1 MTNPE
6 APLFIAALV
15 TRVSEDGRDVSFRV
29 DNGTTTNLHS
39 DDPTDWEVGG
49 WALWSVEDQAIYPS
63 EIDLQ
68 FDAIPLRVGIVK
80 KIQGGR
86 AIIAVGDRNYTV
98 PSKSS
103 IKYKVGALVEFR
115 ADVSITRRIAKKG
128 DLPGQ
133 LDEILN
139 ASGLGSHDVA
149 ASKGS
154 GESFDDFLGYDSVK
168 RQVTEVVRSDSTFRD
183 RLKTLKERPLNGV
196 LFTGPPGTGK
206 TFMARI
212 VANESGAAFYPLGA
226 AEITSQ
232 WVNRSEAN
240 LRELFAKA
248 RDQER
253 AIIYFD
259 EIDSIASKRGRDS
272 ANDSQKFVGQLLT
285 EMDGFDQR
293 GNVTVIAATN
303 NPDVLD
309 PALRRAGRFDWEI
322 EFPLPDRAD
331 RAAIL
336 NGLAA
341 VRPLAEP
348 FDFDQ
353 IIDSTE
359 GWTPSRLRAIWT
371 NAAIVVASEER
382 DAYTREDIMEGFE
395 RATSMSWDEAV
406 Q

>member
-1 MTNPE
+1 MTNRT
-6 APLFIAALV
+6 AALHIAALV
-15 TRVSEDGRDVSFRV
+15 TRVSDDRRKVSFRV
-29 DNGTTTNLHS
+29 DNGTTTTLTS
-39 DDPTDWEVGG
+39 EDPTDWEVGG

-63 EIDLQ
+63 SIDLQ
-68 FDAIPLRVGIVK
+68 FDAIPLRVGVVK
-80 KIQGGR
+80 KIEGGR
-86 AIIAVGDRNYTV
+86 AVIAVGDHNYTT
-98 PSKSS
+98 PAQSKV
-103 IKYKVGALVEFR
+103 KFKVGALVEFR
-115 ADVSITRRIAKKG
+115 ADVAVTRRLAKKG
-128 DLPGQ
+128 GLPGQ

-139 ASGLGSHDVA
+139 ASGLGVNDVA
-149 ASKGS
+149 ASNGS
-154 GESFDDFLGYDSVK
+154 GETFDDFLGYESVK
-168 RQVTEVVRSDSTFRD
+168 RQVMEVVQSDAAFRG
-183 RLKTLKERPLNGV
+183 RLSTLKERPLNGI

-212 VANESGAAFYPLGA
+212 VAHESGAAFYPLAA

-248 RDQER
+248 RSQDR

-272 ANDSQKFVGQLLT
+272 ANDSQKLVGQLLA

-322 EFPLPDRAD
+322 EFPLPDHAD
-331 RAAIL
+331 RSAIL

-348 FDFDQ
+348 IDFESIVDA
-353 IIDSTE
+353 TE
-359 GWTPSRLRAIWT
+359 GWTPARLRAIWT
-371 NAAIVVASEER
+371 NAAMVVAAEER

-395 RATSMSWDEAV
+395 RATTMTWNESA

>member
-1 MTNPE
+1 
-6 APLFIAALV
+6 
-15 TRVSEDGRDVSFRV
+15 
-29 DNGTTTNLHS
+29 
-39 DDPTDWEVGG
+39 
-49 WALWSVEDQAIYPS
+49 
-63 EIDLQ
+63 
-68 FDAIPLRVGIVK
+68 
-80 KIQGGR
+80 
-86 AIIAVGDRNYTV
+86 
-98 PSKSS
+98 
-103 IKYKVGALVEFR
+103 
-115 ADVSITRRIAKKG
+115 
-128 DLPGQ
+128 
-133 LDEILN
+133 
-139 ASGLGSHDVA
+139 
-149 ASKGS
+149 
-154 GESFDDFLGYDSVK
+154 
-168 RQVTEVVRSDSTFRD
+168 
-183 RLKTLKERPLNGV
+183 
-196 LFTGPPGTGK
+196 
-206 TFMARI
+206 
-212 VANESGAAFYPLGA
+212 
-226 AEITSQ
+226 
-232 WVNRSEAN
+232 
-240 LRELFAKA
+240 
-248 RDQER
+248 
-253 AIIYFD
+253 
-259 EIDSIASKRGRDS
+259 
-272 ANDSQKFVGQLLT
+272 
-285 EMDGFDQR
+285 MDGFDQR

>member
-1 MTNPE
+1 MSDNSRE
-6 APLFIAALV
+6 
-15 TRVSEDGRDVSFRV
+15 VSFRV
-29 DNGTTTNLHS
+29 ENGTTTTLRS
-39 DDPTDWEVGG
+39 EQATDWEVGD
-49 WALWSVEDQAIYPS
+49 WALWSAQEQAIYPS
-63 EIDLQ
+63 NIELH
-68 FDAIPLRVGIVK
+68 FDAIPLRVGVVK
-80 KIQGGR
+80 EIKGGR
-86 AIIAVGDRNYTV
+86 AIIAVGDHHYTV
-98 PSKSS
+98 PAKTRVKFK
-103 IKYKVGALVEFR
+103 IGALVEFR
-115 ADVSITRRIAKKG
+115 ADVAITRRIAKKG
-128 DLPGQ
+128 SIPGQ
-133 LDEILN
+133 LDELLN
-139 ASGLGSHDVA
+139 ASGLGQSEVA
-149 ASKGS
+149 TSKGT
-154 GESFDDFLGYDSVK
+154 GETFDDFLGYDSVK
-168 RQVTEVVRSDSTFRD
+168 RQVMEVVRSDGEFRE
-183 RLKTLKERPLNGV
+183 RLRVLRERPLNGV

-240 LRELFAKA
+240 LRELFSKA

-272 ANDSQKFVGQLLT
+272 ANESQKFVGQLLT

-336 NGLAA
+336 NGLAH
-341 VRPLAEP
+341 VRPLAET
-348 FDFDQ
+348 FDFDP
-353 IIDSTE
+353 IIDATE

-371 NAAIVVASEER
+371 NAAMIVASEGR
-382 DAYTREDIMEGFE
+382 DSYTREDIMEGFE
-395 RATSMSWDEAV
+395 RATTMSWDEAV